1 MRENF
6 KCCLDNKTI
15 IVSFSSSIFY
25 RSLDNSEGQMFK
37 ALIPKEEKY
46 FDDFREMIS
55 HIQQMAK
62 YTEQLF
68 ADELIDKNHYL
79 NIKPLELRCD
89 EISSRIVKRLNK
101 TFITPF
107 DREDIFALTKKLDDI
122 SDMLLGAA
130 ARIETFNITNK
141 VPHADKL
148 ASIINKQVHEL
159 GIAIQDLKARRIN
172 ETKAVKD
179 LESEADQVYR
189 NAMQELFANEKDA
202 VELIKQK
209 EILDILERTSD
220 RCQSVANVILS
231 IFIKNA

>member
-1 MRENF
+1 
-6 KCCLDNKTI
+6 
-15 IVSFSSSIFY
+15 
-25 RSLDNSEGQMFK
+25 MFK
-37 ALIPKEEKY
+37 VLIPKEQKY
-46 FDDFREMIS
+46 FDDFREMIT

-107 DREDIFALTKKLDDI
+107 DREDIFLLAKRLDDI

-130 ARIETFNITNK
+130 SRIETFNITNK
-141 VPHADKL
+141 IANADKL
-148 ASIINKQVHEL
+148 ASIIQKQTQEL
-159 GIAIQDLKARRIN
+159 GVAIQDLKARRIN
-172 ETKAVKD
+172 EAKAVKD

-202 VELIKQK
+202 IELIKKK
-209 EILDILERTSD
+209 EILDLLERTSD
-220 RCQSVANVILS
+220 KCQTVANVILS

>member
-1 MRENF
+1 M
-6 KCCLDNKTI
+6 L
-15 IVSFSSSIFY
+15 
-25 RSLDNSEGQMFK
+25 K

-46 FDDFREMIS
+46 FDDFREMIT

-68 ADELIDKNHYL
+68 GDEVVDKNIYL

-107 DREDIFALTKKLDDI
+107 DREDIFLLTKRLDDI
-122 SDMLLGAA
+122 SDMLLGASS
-130 ARIETFNITNK
+130 RIETFNITKKITN
-141 VPHADKL
+141 ADKL
-148 ASIINKQVHEL
+148 ASIIQLQTQEL
-159 GIAIQDLKARRIN
+159 GVAIQDLKARRIN
-172 ETKAVKD
+172 EAKAVKD

-202 VELIKQK
+202 IELIKKK
-209 EILDILERTSD
+209 EILDLLERTSD
-220 RCQSVANVILS
+220 KCQTVANVILS

>member
-1 MRENF
+1 
-6 KCCLDNKTI
+6 
-15 IVSFSSSIFY
+15 
-25 RSLDNSEGQMFK
+25 MFK

-68 ADELIDKNHYL
+68 ASEVVDKNIYL

-89 EISSRIVKRLNK
+89 EISNRIVKRLNK
-101 TFITPF
+101 TFVTPF
-107 DREDIFALTKKLDDI
+107 DREDIFLLTKRLDDI

-130 ARIETFNITNK
+130 SRIETFNITK
-141 VPHADKL
+141 KITTADKL
-148 ASIINKQVHEL
+148 ASIIQMQTQEL
-159 GIAIQDLKARRIN
+159 GVAIQDLKARRIN
-172 ETKAVKD
+172 EAKAVKD

-202 VELIKQK
+202 IELIKKK
-209 EILDILERTSD
+209 EILDLLERTSD
-220 RCQSVANVILS
+220 KCQTVANVMLS